1 MNSAKV
7 GAPIGEGREQK
18 DAIDE
23 EVGISFEH
31 IPNIRFISIHWFY
44 FHSLDCDCYAPWIH
58 HGVLERNTQ
67 IESTNSAMSI
77 PRFAEPR

>member
-23 EVGISFEH
+23 EVGILFKR
-31 IPNIRFISIHWFY
+31 IPFIALFPFVI
-44 FHSLDCDCYAPWIH
+44 
-58 HGVLERNTQ
+58 
-67 IESTNSAMSI
+67 
-77 PRFAEPR
+77 

>member
-23 EVGISFEH
+23 EVGILFKR
-31 IPNIRFISIHWFY
+31 IPFISIHCF
-44 FHSLDCDCYAPWIH
+44 I
-58 HGVLERNTQ
+58 
-67 IESTNSAMSI
+67 SI
-77 PRFAEPR
+77 RYIGW